1 MKNFFGLPA
10 AGLLLS
16 AFGCCFS
23 NAAVA
28 LTLSPHLGQGWPF
41 DSAPVEPADIEMP
54 QLTVAQAIEPGHLT
68 EIVAREALAMLGA
81 DYELGSAA
89 DDAVDCSSL
98 MQRIFRAVGLAMPRT
113 AREQSGVGEPVHRA
127 ELKKGDLLF
136 YRWQPRNLHVA
147 VYMDDGY
154 ILHASPSAGRVVLTR
169 ITPSWEQRLVAARRL
184 I

>member
-1 MKNFFGLPA
+1 MKNFFGLPV

-23 NAAVA
+23 NAAAA

-41 DSAPVEPADIEMP
+41 DSAPVEPTGVEPP
-54 QLTVAQAIEPGHLT
+54 QLIFAQAIEAGHLT

-113 AREQSGVGEPVHRA
+113 AREQAGVGEPVHRA

-147 VYMDDGY
+147 VYMDHGY

>member
-41 DSAPVEPADIEMP
+41 DSAPVEPAGVETP

>member
-16 AFGCCFS
+16 AFGCCLS
-23 NAAVA
+23 LPAQA
-28 LTLSPHLGQGWPF
+28 LTFSTHLGQGWPF
-41 DSAPVEPADIEMP
+41 GGAPVAATDAQSA
-54 QLTVAQAIEPGHLT
+54 QLAMAEGLDAGPLT

-81 DYELGSAA
+81 EYELGRAD

-98 MQRIFRAVGLAMPRT
+98 MQRIFRAAGFAMPRT

-154 ILHASPSAGRVVLTR
+154 ILHASPSAGRVVMTR